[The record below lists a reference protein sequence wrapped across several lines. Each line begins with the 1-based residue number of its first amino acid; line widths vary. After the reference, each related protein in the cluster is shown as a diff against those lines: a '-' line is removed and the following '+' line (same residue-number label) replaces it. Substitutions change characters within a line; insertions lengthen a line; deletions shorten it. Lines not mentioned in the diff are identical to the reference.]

1 MPDSNISPNA
11 LTVLKKRYFA
21 RNEKGEVVE
30 DEKGFFKRISIAV
43 AEGSPDQKNKK
54 RIAEKYE
61 NLLSSLKFLPNTPT
75 LINAGRRLGQLSA
88 CFVLPVEDSLSGIFD
103 TIKAAALVHQT
114 GGGTGFSFSRIR
126 SSGSLVKTTG
136 GHASGPISFM
146 KVLNASTDAIKQGG
160 CLHPDTLVFTENGLL
175 RLSELVDQNGSEWQD
190 VSFNVCT
197 DNGIETAYEGHV
209 HGLSETLEVV
219 FSNGS
224 RLIGT
229 PEHRIFVLTNGKL
242 EWKKLKDLVK
252 GDVASLR
259 MGSDLIPSDLV
270 KLSELSRKQRTS
282 VQESNTKQLKLPE
295 VLDEELAY
303 FLGYF
308 YGNGFYPEL
317 TDKTKNKRIGW
328 TVPDKKPEMKEKL
341 RTLAESLF
349 GVHVSTN
356 KKENDASE
364 NFFVASVELYEWLAI
379 NGFAKEKSNCISLPK
394 AIRMSP
400 EKVVAAFIRG
410 YFEADGCVAE
420 SHPKASSSSRRF
432 LEDLQVLLQELGIY
446 SVLHEESEQYSKY
459 GNSKMWSLTVRTAS
473 ALRKWRSIVAWRG
486 ELILGR
492 ANGDVK
498 NEQHGLFPIPPNV
511 FIKTLDTVKEQ
522 YGYGVYRALYRS
534 VSHFI
539 EPFSEGYRNQ
549 TQGALSRVFENFGK
563 ILVGTDLEK
572 IYTELKHLWF
582 VEVTAVSPAGIQM
595 TLDLSVQNRHAY
607 VANGFVTHNTRRGAN
622 MGILRVD
629 HPDILEFIDCKQD
642 LSQLT
647 NFNISVAI
655 TDKFMEALKNNQ
667 DYELEDPGTKSVV
680 RTISAKLVWDKIVKN
695 ARATGEP
702 GLFFIDRANENNP
715 IPSKGQ
721 IEATNPCGEQP
732 LGDYQSCTLG
742 SIDLVRHV
750 KNGELDW
757 EDLEKTA
764 ATATEFLDDV
774 VSVNK
779 FPIPELA
786 EVNRGTRRI
795 GLGVMGFARMLIL
808 LGIPYDSE
816 EGLAMAEKIMSR
828 IREVAEGVSLD
839 RAYKYGVYPYYEGI
853 GPARR
858 NSHLLTIAPT
868 GTISMIADTSSGCE
882 PEFSLIWF
890 KNVMDGAHLPYTLSL
905 FEETAKREGFWSDDL
920 PEKIVANHGSCRG
933 ISEVPEKWQK
943 IFATAHDIAPE
954 WHVRMQAAF
963 QKHID
968 AAVSK
973 TINLPREATVE
984 DVSKAYLLAYD
995 FGCKGITVYRDGS
1008 RENQVLNIGESKK
1021 EAVNATPDKKVTL
1034 AWGERVKGNGESL
1047 HGSRM
1052 VVKSRSGKSYVHLY
1066 QDSEGRPIEIF
1077 VTPATAHEEKESAI
1091 LLGRLGSLALQ
1102 YGAPLNKVMAQ
1113 FVKAHEEAGTMG
1125 SDVHMIVKA
1134 IGKLNEEISTKN
1146 GTLLE
1151 EVHVGKCPECR
1162 SPLAFQE
1169 GCLKCTACGF
1179 SKC

>member
-1 MPDSNISPNA
+1 MSEKLSENA
-11 LTVLKKRYFA
+11 LKVLEKRYFA
-21 RNEKGEVVE
+21 KNEKGEVIE

-43 AEGSPDQKNKK
+43 AEGSPDQNKTK
-54 RIAEKYE
+54 IAEKYE

-75 LINAGRRLGQLSA
+75 LINAGRKLGQLSA
-88 CFVLPVEDSLSGIFD
+88 CFVLPVEDSIEGIFE
-103 TIKAAALVHQT
+103 TIKKSAIIAQS
-114 GGGTGFSFSRIR
+114 GGGCGFSFSRLRAKDSIVKSTGGK
-126 SSGSLVKTTG
+126 SSGPV
-136 GHASGPISFM
+136 SFM
-146 KVLNASTDAIKQGG
+146 KSFNSATESVKQG
-160 CLHPDTLVFTENGLL
+160 
-175 RLSELVDQNGSEWQD
+175 
-190 VSFNVCT
+190 
-197 DNGIETAYEGHV
+197 
-209 HGLSETLEVV
+209 
-219 FSNGS
+219 
-224 RLIGT
+224 
-229 PEHRIFVLTNGKL
+229 
-242 EWKKLKDLVK
+242 
-252 GDVASLR
+252 
-259 MGSDLIPSDLV
+259 
-270 KLSELSRKQRTS
+270 S
-282 VQESNTKQLKLPE
+282 V
-295 VLDEELAY
+295 
-303 FLGYF
+303 
-308 YGNGFYPEL
+308 
-317 TDKTKNKRIGW
+317 
-328 TVPDKKPEMKEKL
+328 
-341 RTLAESLF
+341 
-349 GVHVSTN
+349 
-356 KKENDASE
+356 
-364 NFFVASVELYEWLAI
+364 
-379 NGFAKEKSNCISLPK
+379 
-394 AIRMSP
+394 
-400 EKVVAAFIRG
+400 
-410 YFEADGCVAE
+410 
-420 SHPKASSSSRRF
+420 
-432 LEDLQVLLQELGIY
+432 
-446 SVLHEESEQYSKY
+446 
-459 GNSKMWSLTVRTAS
+459 
-473 ALRKWRSIVAWRG
+473 
-486 ELILGR
+486 
-492 ANGDVK
+492 
-498 NEQHGLFPIPPNV
+498 
-511 FIKTLDTVKEQ
+511 
-522 YGYGVYRALYRS
+522 
-534 VSHFI
+534 
-539 EPFSEGYRNQ
+539 
-549 TQGALSRVFENFGK
+549 
-563 ILVGTDLEK
+563 
-572 IYTELKHLWF
+572 
-582 VEVTAVSPAGIQM
+582 
-595 TLDLSVQNRHAY
+595 
-607 VANGFVTHNTRRGAN
+607 RRGAL

-642 LSQLT
+642 LSELT
-647 NFNISVAI
+647 NFNVSVAI

-667 DYELEDPGTKSVV
+667 DYDLVDPGTKTVV
-680 RTISAKLVWDKIVKN
+680 KTLSAKLVWDKIVKN

-715 IPSKGQ
+715 IPSKGE
-721 IEATNPCGEQP
+721 IEATNPCVIKGTRVLTHSGYRLVEDFKPGDFVTCSDGNDRPVKEIEVHENVPVFKVTFSDDSSVTVTAAHQFYVYDDGSMDRKPVCLSNLSTGNFVEAYDPESSSTFILSIWNIEPAGEGTVYDLYEPVTDTWITENVVSRGCGEQP
-732 LGDYQSCTLG
+732 LGDHQSCTLA

-757 EDLEKTA
+757 EDLEKT
-764 ATATEFLDDV
+764 TAISTEFLDDV

-816 EGLAMAEKIMSR
+816 EGLAMAEKIMAK

-858 NSHLLTIAPT
+858 NSHILTIAPT

-890 KNVMDGAHLPYTLSL
+890 KNVMDGTHLPYTLSL
-905 FEETAKREGFWSDDL
+905 FEETAKREGFWSEDL

-995 FGCKGITVYRDGS
+995 LGCKGITVYRDGS

-1021 EAVNATPDKKVTL
+1021 ETVSEHNSVKPSTTL
-1034 AWGERVKGNGESL
+1034 VWGERAKGNGESL
-1047 HGSRM
+1047 SGGRM

-1066 QDSEGRPIEIF
+1066 QDSAGRPIEIF

-1146 GTLLE
+1146 GTILE

-1169 GCLKCTACGF
+1169 GCLKCTTCGF